1 MRFAVETHVLL
12 LWCLAV
18 PVLVALVASAV
29 LQRRRAAAR
38 RTFAEPA
45 LMERIA
51 PGAAPGRQRL
61 KVVLVVLAVLFLGLA
76 AGRPQVGTKLGIV
89 KREGVDLMIAIDVSA
104 SMEARD
110 LKPDRFEKARREAMA
125 LIDMLDGDR
134 VGIITFAGEAFVQC
148 PLTVDY
154 GAATMLLSAIEPG
167 TIPTPGTAVGRAIRV
182 ATKSMESKPDRA
194 KVLVIMTD
202 GEDHGTDA
210 VEAAKQA
217 AEAGIVIYTIG
228 MGSTAGE
235 PIPDPSG
242 GGYKKDRNGQIVM
255 TKLNETVLI
264 DVASAAKG
272 RYFRA
277 TDTER
282 ELGVIQEEI
291 SRMQQGELE
300 SRMYAYYEERFQVP
314 LAFALAVLALEAFLP
329 DAVRRR
335 KERSGRGAERQNG
348 GEAS

>member
-1 MRFAVETHVLL
+1 MLAAVFA
-12 LWCLAV
+12 A
-18 PVLVALVASAV
+18 AV
-29 LQRRRAAAR
+29 LQRRRLAAR
-38 RTFAEPA
+38 RAFAEPQ
-45 LMERIA
+45 LLERIA
-51 PGAAPGRQRL
+51 PGASPRRQRL
-61 KVVLVVLAVLFLGLA
+61 KVTLVVIAVVFLGLA

-89 KREGVDLMIAIDVSA
+89 KREGVDLMLAIDVSA

-110 LKPDRFEKARREAMA
+110 LKPDRFEKARREAMS

-134 VGIITFAGEAFVQC
+134 VGIITFAGDAFVQC
-148 PLTVDY
+148 PLTLDY

-167 TIPTPGTAVGRAIRV
+167 TIPTPGTAIGAAISK
-182 ATKSMESKPDRA
+182 AIKSMETKPDRS

-202 GEDHGTDA
+202 GEDHGSDA
-210 VEAAKQA
+210 VDAAKRA
-217 AEAGIVIYTIG
+217 ADAGITIYTIG

-242 GGYKKDRNGQIVM
+242 GGYKKDRSGQIVM
-255 TKLNETVLI
+255 SKLDETMLI

-282 ELGVIQEEI
+282 ELGVIEGEI
-291 SRMQQGELE
+291 SKMQQGELE

-314 LAFALAVLALEAFLP
+314 LAFALAALALEAFLP
-329 DAVRRR
+329 DTVRRR
-335 KERSGRGAERQNG
+335 KGRA
-348 GEAS
+348 